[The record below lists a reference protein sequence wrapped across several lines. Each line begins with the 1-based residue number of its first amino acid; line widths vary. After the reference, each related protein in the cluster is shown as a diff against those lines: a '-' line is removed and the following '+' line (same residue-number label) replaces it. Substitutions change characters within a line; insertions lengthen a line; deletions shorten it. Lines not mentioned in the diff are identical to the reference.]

1 MITFALLF
9 FKDGLDDN
17 RNDHQKQ
24 GEKRNEHEIVDRDQ
38 AANCGGER
46 VRAEVRRDAGA
57 HPVCAERRAQA
68 ERAAEES
75 AARVRGHSP
84 PGRQRV
90 VVMWLSG

>member
-9 FKDGLDDN
+9 FKDGIDDN

-38 AANCGGER
+38 AANCGCER
-46 VRAEVRRDAGA
+46 VRSEVRRDAGA

-68 ERAAEES
+68 ERAAAPG
-75 AARVRGHSP
+75 AARLRRDEAP
-84 PGRQRV
+84 
-90 VVMWLSG
+90 

>member
-1 MITFALLF
+1 MLQYAPLF

-38 AANCGGER
+38 AANCGCER

-57 HPVCAERRAQA
+57 HPVCAEGRAQA
-68 ERAAEES
+68 ERAAAAG
-75 AARVRGHSP
+75 AARVRGNSP
-84 PGRQRV
+84 P
-90 VVMWLSG
+90 